1 VFTGIIESVGRLLRK
16 ESVGNRLDLDVEVG
30 AEIAGSA
37 AIGESIALDG
47 CCLTVVSAGETSLR
61 FQAVRETGERTALGD
76 RADGDPLNVERAMRA
91 DSRLGGHFVLGH
103 VDGTGR
109 VSALERLGDDVCM
122 EIACPAEIM
131 SGIVPKGSVAIDGVS
146 LTVVDVSKDRFS
158 VALIPHTLQHTTLG
172 VREVGDRVN
181 LEVDVLGK
189 YVLRYLEQAASGRG
203 PGPRTD
209 DS

>member
-1 VFTGIIESVGRLLRK
+1 
-16 ESVGNRLDLDVEVG
+16 
-30 AEIAGSA
+30 
-37 AIGESIALDG
+37 
-47 CCLTVVSAGETSLR
+47 
-61 FQAVRETGERTALGD
+61 
-76 RADGDPLNVERAMRA
+76 
-91 DSRLGGHFVLGH
+91 
-103 VDGTGR
+103 
-109 VSALERLGDDVCM
+109 M